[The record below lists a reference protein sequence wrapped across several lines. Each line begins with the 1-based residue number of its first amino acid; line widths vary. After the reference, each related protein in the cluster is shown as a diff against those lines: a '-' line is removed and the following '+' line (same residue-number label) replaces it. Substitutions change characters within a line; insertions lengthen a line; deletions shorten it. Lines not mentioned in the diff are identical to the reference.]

1 MYNMCQHTQEVIF
14 RQEDLGH
21 NLGPGAII
29 SHKCLKRGRMEFCKY
44 WNLGQNKLSTK
55 SEADMRGQQN
65 TKLQRYRNVFL
76 KQVTE
81 KREKWAGWLL
91 ITEAMYCVLGK
102 LLIFLAYTLSFQ

>member
-1 MYNMCQHTQEVIF
+1 
-14 RQEDLGH
+14 
-21 NLGPGAII
+21 
-29 SHKCLKRGRMEFCKY
+29 
-44 WNLGQNKLSTK
+44 
-55 SEADMRGQQN
+55 MRGQQN